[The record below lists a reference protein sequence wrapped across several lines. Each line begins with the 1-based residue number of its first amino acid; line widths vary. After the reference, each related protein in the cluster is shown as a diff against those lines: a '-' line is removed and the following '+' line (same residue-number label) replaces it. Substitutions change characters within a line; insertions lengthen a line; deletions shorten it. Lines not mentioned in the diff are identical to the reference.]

1 MKTYRV
7 YELANHRFTWAGG
20 TVIDITF
27 ICDDGREFAADRL
40 EFFEVKD
47 SKGVMDLC
55 LEWLE
60 DNDLIDEAAAYSL
73 SY

>member
-27 ICDDGREFAADRL
+27 ICDDGREFAADRI
-40 EFFEVKD
+40 EFFEVLD
-47 SKGVMDLC
+47 SKSVMRLC